1 MEEPE
6 FSDNFPQF
14 LNVFRDFFM
23 LFVSLPA
30 GSILHKEIYHRE
42 HHDFVTGRVGV
53 FVHIGGL
60 TVMSSMEFHASKYS
74 RAQSVPLHH

>member
-1 MEEPE
+1 
-6 FSDNFPQF
+6 
-14 LNVFRDFFM
+14 M

-60 TVMSSMEFHASKYS
+60 TVMSSMEFHASKYR
-74 RAQSVPLHH
+74 RA